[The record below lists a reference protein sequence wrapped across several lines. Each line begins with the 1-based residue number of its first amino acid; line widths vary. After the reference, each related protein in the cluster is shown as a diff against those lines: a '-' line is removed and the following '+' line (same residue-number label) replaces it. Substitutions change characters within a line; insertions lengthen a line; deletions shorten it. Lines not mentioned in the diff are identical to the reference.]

1 MLYEKLGRPALGKTI
16 SLVGKAAAEEIVQDV
31 FVKLWKAGLKFPNLK
46 SAYAW
51 VYKCC
56 TNAAIDF
63 LRSRA
68 NQAVPLQTDTGA
80 LISEAETK
88 VDANSSSEVEN
99 RLAAKQ
105 SLKIL
110 VRELSQDEASVFI
123 YRSVEGLS
131 QEEIAEVMKISRR
144 TVNRL
149 QEKLDHKLAKIR
161 GRQNVG

>member
-31 FVKLWKAGLKFPNLK
+31 FVKLWKAGMKFPNLK

-56 TNAAIDF
+56 TNSAIDF
-63 LRSRA
+63 LRSRS
-68 NQAVPLQTDTGA
+68 NQSVALYSDSGAVIA
-80 LISEAETK
+80 EAESK
-88 VDANSSSEVEN
+88 ADINSPSSLETQM
-99 RLAAKQ
+99 AAKQ
-105 SLKIL
+105 SLHIL
-110 VRELSQDEASVFI
+110 VRELSQDEASFFI
-123 YRSVEGLS
+123 YRSVEGLK
-131 QEEIAEVMKISRR
+131 QDEIAEVMKISRR

-149 QEKLDHKLAKIR
+149 QEKVDVKLAKLR